1 MILLDTIKQ
10 YIKSARTWNINFKNE
25 QNADLKVKTKMII
38 YYWTFLVGYFAFL
51 SLMSPDASSK
61 ALIFHIFLL
70 GCSLVIMK
78 TRSSGFI
85 KYFFFISSLLGLYI
99 ASQSPENVLN
109 VIGLALVQHNQFF
122 AILDK
127 KILKFVTIITSLV
140 IVCSAQRHLTMLID
154 ENDIPKILEIVKGL
168 QHGWIPLYFFN
179 HFSALSVAKND
190 EMRKANEERGEVI
203 EERSQRNVKRALIVD
218 DIPFCNTIMT
228 CYLKKINI
236 EVDVAKNGEEAV
248 EKFKEKGFGYYSFIT
263 MDTDMPRMNGMIAS
277 EKIREYETLHR
288 KKDIPIIIVTGEC
301 TKNVVNSCLDPKGKI
316 RALYFCR
323 QPILFSELK
332 SFVKTI
338 IDVKEESLERQ

>member
-1 MILLDTIKQ
+1 VQ
-10 YIKSARTWNINFKNE
+10 
-25 QNADLKVKTKMII
+25 TKMII

-51 SLMSPDASSK
+51 SLISPDASSK

-70 GCSLVIMK
+70 GCSLVIIK
-78 TRSSGFI
+78 TRNSGFI
-85 KYFFFISSLLGLYI
+85 KSSFIISSLLGLYI

-127 KILKFVTIITSLV
+127 KVLKFVTIMTSLV
-140 IVCSAQRHLTMLID
+140 IVCSTQRHLTMLID
-154 ENDIPKILEIVKGL
+154 DNDIPKILEIVKGL
-168 QHGWIPLYFFN
+168 QYGWIPLYFFN
-179 HFSALSVAKND
+179 QFCALSVAKND
-190 EMRKANEERGEVI
+190 EMRKANEERGEVV
-203 EERSQRNVKRALIVD
+203 EERSQSGMKRALIVD

-263 MDTDMPRMNGMIAS
+263 MDTDMPRMNGMVAS

-301 TKNVVNSCLDPKGKI
+301 TEHVVNSCLDPKGKI
-316 RALYFCR
+316 RALYFFR